1 MASGPVAASSNICIP
16 KSTAQVQKGQRKK
29 RQKLEHKPDGQ
40 FHYCIAGD
48 AAWYKQPPF
57 PHLAAA
63 SGTETKKMSD
73 YLDFNDT

>member
-1 MASGPVAASSNICIP
+1 MGQLQQVAIFVSQKVQP
-16 KSTAQVQKGQRKK
+16 KNKKGKEKK
-29 RQKLEHKPDGQ
+29 RQKLVHKPDGQ